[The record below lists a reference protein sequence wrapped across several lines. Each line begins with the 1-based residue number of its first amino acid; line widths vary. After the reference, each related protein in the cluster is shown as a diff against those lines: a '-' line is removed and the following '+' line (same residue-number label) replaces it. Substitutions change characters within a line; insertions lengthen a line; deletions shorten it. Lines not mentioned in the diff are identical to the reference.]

1 VRRQTIGMIWVG
13 GMVLAIL
20 LYLTGPDRFMA
31 ACLSLIDRLDNA
43 FQELVFLFGAQAF
56 NVVRA
61 LAIAIYT
68 VFVLLALL
76 AAQRGIRAIWALIV
90 VSAVYLLMVWHPEA
104 VGASAIGRWFTALLI
119 ASVGGLVM
127 TQRLLY
133 PSGRGNPPPP
143 APPGNVWP
151 PRPPGGRV

>member
-1 VRRQTIGMIWVG
+1 
-13 GMVLAIL
+13 
-20 LYLTGPDRFMA
+20 MA
-31 ACLSLIDRLDNA
+31 ACLSLIARLDDA

-61 LAIAIYT
+61 LAIAIYI

-76 AAQRGIRAIWALIV
+76 AAQRGIRAIGALIV
-90 VSAVYLLMVWHPEA
+90 VSGVYLLMVWHPEA

-127 TQRLLY
+127 TQRLLHA
-133 PSGRGNPPPP
+133 PGRGNPPP

-151 PRPPGGRV
+151 PRPPGGRT